1 MMVYDSDSTHLCSSN
16 SGGPQFRCKLI
27 LFFSRDSHVD
37 RHINIIIQ
45 YEIKTICLHALGTK
59 CRPNV

>member
-1 MMVYDSDSTHLCSSN
+1 MMVDDSDST
-16 SGGPQFRCKLI
+16 QFYVALIQVKLI
-27 LFFSRDSHVD
+27 LFFSRDSDVD

-45 YEIKTICLHALGTK
+45 YEIKTLCPHALGTK